1 MKIQIG
7 SKIIGEDTSP
17 IIIAETGINHNGDL
31 SLAKKMILAA
41 KEAGVDAVKFQTFQT
56 EEFIQDKEEM
66 YTYQSQGVQVT
77 ESQYEM
83 FKRTEFSEEEWKEI
97 KSFCTEQDIIFL
109 STVSGLE
116 GLELLLR
123 IGVDAIKV
131 GSDDFVNLPLLEKYE
146 KYGLPMIV
154 SCGMATE
161 EEIAVTLRTLR
172 AKEGHPVSLM
182 LCTSEYPTPPGD
194 VNAKKL
200 LTISEKFPEVVPGL
214 SDHTQGSTA
223 AVIATAYGAKVF
235 EKHFTLDHNLPGPD
249 HWFSA
254 DPVELKEWVDGIRTA
269 YVMLGNP
276 ALKPTKTEEE
286 QRKVMH
292 RSITAATEIKAGEV
306 LTSENLVLLRP
317 GDGIG
322 AIHWEAIMGK
332 RAKHDISSGSKLTWE
347 DIDDETGVSEKLY

>member
-1 MKIQIG
+1 MTAGFRIG
-7 SKIIGEDTSP
+7 NKSIGKDSEP
-17 IIIAETGINHNGDL
+17 FIIAEAGINHNGDI

-66 YTYQSQGVQVT
+66 YTYQSQGIQVT

-97 KSFCTEQDIIFL
+97 KKFCDQQGIIFL
-109 STVSGLE
+109 STVSGID

-123 IGVDAIKV
+123 IGIDAIKV
-131 GSDDFVNLPLLEKYE
+131 GSDDFVNIPLLTKYE
-146 KYGLPMIV
+146 TYGLPMIV

-161 EEIAVTLRTLR
+161 EEIEVTLRTLQVH
-172 AKEGHPVSLM
+172 KGHPVCLM
-182 LCTSEYPTPPGD
+182 LCTSEYPTPSAD
-194 VNAKKL
+194 VNARKL

-223 AVIATAYGAKVF
+223 AVVATAYGARVF
-235 EKHFTLDHNLPGPD
+235 EKHFTLDHNLSGPD

-254 DPVELKEWVDGIRTA
+254 DPVELKQWADGIRTA
-269 YVMLGNP
+269 HIMLGDSE
-276 ALKPTKTEEE
+276 LKPTEAEEK
-286 QRKVMH
+286 QRFVMH
-292 RSITAATEIKAGEV
+292 RSITAAAEIKAGDI
-306 LTSENLVLLRP
+306 LTSENLILLRP

-322 AIHWEAIMGK
+322 AIHWEKFFRRKAK
-332 RAKHDISSGSKLTWE
+332 RDISKGEKLTWE
-347 DIDDETGVSEKLY
+347 DVDD

>member
-1 MKIQIG
+1 M
-7 SKIIGEDTSP
+7 
-17 IIIAETGINHNGDL
+17 
-31 SLAKKMILAA
+31 
-41 KEAGVDAVKFQTFQT
+41 
-56 EEFIQDKEEM
+56 
-66 YTYQSQGVQVT
+66 
-77 ESQYEM
+77 
-83 FKRTEFSEEEWKEI
+83 
-97 KSFCTEQDIIFL
+97 
-109 STVSGLE
+109 
-116 GLELLLR
+116 
-123 IGVDAIKV
+123 
-131 GSDDFVNLPLLEKYE
+131 
-146 KYGLPMIV
+146 
-154 SCGMATE
+154 
-161 EEIAVTLRTLR
+161 
-172 AKEGHPVSLM
+172 
-182 LCTSEYPTPPGD
+182 
-194 VNAKKL
+194 
-200 LTISEKFPEVVPGL
+200 VPGL